1 MAHINYQKLTS
12 KAKSVGYTE
21 SNTEEIQSPLDYCEF
36 LSTLPFWCGNNTLHK
51 ENPDYKHTAKCCTT
65 HIIGLPRHS
74 TTNEEMELTPYQVDF
89 ANKVIHG
96 REKFG
101 DKTTQLKKSF
111 KMHIKKGRQMGF
123 TEIVLRL
130 ILHFSFSRY
139 AGANVAI
146 IAATNGAL
154 ANEDLRRL
162 AVLYKSIPSV
172 VEQWIKNRVL
182 RIVNGCII
190 EAFSASEEAM
200 TGRTNYKCVLMDESA
215 KWKLVKDT
223 PVFSSIIPIVDT
235 NGADLYLVSTPKG
248 PVKEFYDIDMTHDE
262 NDFTFFVYDIWQA
275 KDNLYSEEKIR
286 DLLNSSTG
294 DPDQEYLCIYTSGE
308 DSIFGVVSKED
319 QQGKKEWSDKDEE
332 YNYDQEKD
340 KDEIYWHEKS

>member
-1 MAHINYQKLTS
+1 MPSLDSRLEQLEHQKTQH
-12 KAKSVGYTE
+12 A
-21 SNTEEIQSPLDYCEF
+21 NPLELCEF
-36 LSTLPFWCGNNTLHK
+36 LATLPFWCGNNTLHK
-51 ENPDYKHTAKCCTT
+51 KNPDYQHTAKCCTT

-74 TTNEEMELTPYQVDF
+74 STGEEMALTPYQIDF

-101 DKTTQLKKSF
+101 GKTAQLEKSL

-139 AGANVAI
+139 AGASVAI
-146 IAATNGAL
+146 IAATNGGL

-162 AVLYKSIPSV
+162 ALLYKSIPSV

-182 RIVNGCII
+182 RIVNGCTI
-190 EAFSASEEAM
+190 EAFSASEEAI
-200 TGRTNYKCVLMDESA
+200 TGRTKIKCVLMDESA
-215 KWKLVKDT
+215 KWKLVNDT

-248 PVKEFYDIDMTHDE
+248 PLKEFYDIDMIHDE

-275 KDNLYSEEKIR
+275 KGNLYSEEKIKS
-286 DLLNSSTG
+286 LLASSTG

-308 DSIFGVVSKED
+308 DSIFGVTTKED
-319 QQGKKEWSDKDEE
+319 QLGKTEWTEEEEEYDEE
-332 YNYDQEKD
+332 KD
-340 KDEIYWHEKS
+340 VDGIMWHKT

>member
-1 MAHINYQKLTS
+1 MDSFQSLVRDAQDVGIIKKKEPPNLPNEAELAGLKLC
-12 KAKSVGYTE
+12 
-21 SNTEEIQSPLDYCEF
+21 EELAE
-36 LSTLPFWCGNNTLHK
+36 LPFWCDDKELHIK
-51 ENPDYKHTAKCCTT
+51 NPDYKDTARCCTT

-74 TTNEEMELTPYQVDF
+74 STNEEMALTPYQVDF

-130 ILHFSFSRY
+130 ILHFSFNRY

-162 AVLYKSIPSV
+162 AILYKSIPSV

-215 KWKLVKDT
+215 KWRLENDT

-248 PVKEFYDIDMTHDE
+248 PLKEFYKIDMTHDE

-275 KDNLYSEEKIR
+275 KGNLYSEEKIR

-308 DSIFGVVSKED
+308 DSIFGVVSDKD
-319 QQGKKEWSDKDEE
+319 KQGKPEWGDDDYDE
-332 YNYDQEKD
+332 EKD
-340 KDEIYWHEKS
+340 KDGIYWHED